1 MKIEDLTRP
10 GIMVLAALGAAGLA
24 ATALAGFAVGV
35 AVGRDPEGMK
45 RKLRR
50 VAQSAARGL
59 EQATLAA
66 AQAREQIGDLW
77 AEAREDALAEVDAA
91 DFDRAAA
98 TAGPAGAATATPAVK
113 RPRKKGAA
121 EPARRKAAGAAR
133 KRARPRAAPPVTDVA
148 AAAEAPGPAEVITSP
163 STPAP

>member
-24 ATALAGFAVGV
+24 ATALAGFAAGV
-35 AVGRDPEGMK
+35 AVSRDPEGMK

-77 AEAREDALAEVDAA
+77 AEAREEALAEVDAA

-98 TAGPAGAATATPAVK
+98 TAGPAEAAVK
-113 RPRKKGAA
+113 QPRKKGAA
-121 EPARRKAAGAAR
+121 EPARRKSAGAAR
-133 KRARPRAAPPVTDVA
+133 KRARPRAAPPVTEVA